1 MRKLSTII
9 VASFLF
15 VLVFSSEAYAAK
27 ILPRF
32 KKASGRGGAVA
43 SGVFVSPRLRRDRRA
58 INITFGNLRSVQ
70 SVSYA
75 LIYQTNES
83 QEGASGSID
92 SSAGNSA
99 TRELLFGTCSSGV
112 CRYHTGIKNARLE
125 ITSIL
130 KNGRKSIR
138 RFRIRV

>member
-1 MRKLSTII
+1 MKRAIATFVLLLVIGAFNISVEAKGILPHFKNLST
-9 VASFLF
+9 
-15 VLVFSSEAYAAK
+15 K
-27 ILPRF
+27 
-32 KKASGRGGAVA
+32 GRVVA
-43 SGVFVSPRLRRDRRA
+43 SGAFVSPRMRADRRA
-58 INITFGNLRSVQ
+58 IVVTFGNLKSVK

-75 LIYQTNES
+75 LIYQTESS

-92 SSAGNSA
+92 SSVGNSA

-125 ITSIL
+125 ITTFL
-130 KNGRKSIR
+130 KNGKRTIK